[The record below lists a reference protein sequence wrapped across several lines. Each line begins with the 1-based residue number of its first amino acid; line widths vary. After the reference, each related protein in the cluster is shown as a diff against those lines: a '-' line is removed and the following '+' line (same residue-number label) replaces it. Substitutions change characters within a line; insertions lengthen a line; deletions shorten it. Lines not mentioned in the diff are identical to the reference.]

1 MVQQT
6 INMRDY
12 KITRNKGELYN
23 VQVTDSYGNKYQNY
37 FDTAHKANEWVY
49 YVWDNEEWFNST
61 NSQELLANAIETCK
75 RIEEMTKSNIQCKNI
90 TKNVSSLCQV
100 HDPNHIKS
108 SDKLTVICSGT
119 TKKNTKCKNKTKN
132 KSGLCHNHQPTKD

>member
-12 KITRNKGELYN
+12 KITRKKGELYN

-49 YVWDNEEWFNST
+49 YVWDNEDWFNST
-61 NSQELLANAIETCK
+61 NSQELLYKAIQ
-75 RIEEMTKSNIQCKNI
+75 QCKEIDNKNNI
-90 TKNVSSLCQV
+90 TK
-100 HDPNHIKS
+100 IM
-108 SDKLTVICSGT
+108 
-119 TKKNTKCKNKTKN
+119 
-132 KSGLCHNHQPTKD
+132 